1 MVKIRLMINASTK
14 DKAFLKIAVFIL
26 KRTYRQDGVFFKL
39 SSVSIKSVDEAK
51 IIVDEEFHFLFS
63 FVMLKTT
70 TGVLFAIRLE
80 HAIT

>member
-1 MVKIRLMINASTK
+1 MVKIRLMINALTK
-14 DKAFLKIAVFIL
+14 DKTFLKITVFIL

-39 SSVSIKSVDEAK
+39 SSVSIKSVDE
-51 IIVDEEFHFLFS
+51 EFHFLFS
-63 FVMLKTT
+63 FVVLKTT